1 MFSQRYPLITCSD
14 RMARLAF
21 LGCAGA
27 PLTPQSKRQSLS
39 LDPGL
44 PSLPHVAQLV
54 KDPPAIRET
63 WVQSLGWEDP
73 WRREW
78 LPTPVFYYS
87 GLENSMDC
95 IVRGVT
101 KSRTWLSNF
110 HFSVLGP
117 VLASCRC
124 NRKSPTHRA
133 YLTYPCREHPFPM
146 SLITLTVNPP
156 KSSIISCLKLVFSF
170 KPVLCRIS
178 LL

>member
-21 LGCAGA
+21 LGRAGA

-101 KSRTWLSNF
+101 KSRTRLNDF
-110 HFSVLGP
+110 HSLPSLREAESLTFQ
-117 VLASCRC
+117 
-124 NRKSPTHRA
+124 RKIKKLKTENNGCKERPKSQRERTRRTHRTA
-133 YLTYPCREHPFPM
+133 REGW
-146 SLITLTVNPP
+146 
-156 KSSIISCLKLVFSF
+156 
-170 KPVLCRIS
+170 R
-178 LL
+178 